1 MSKPTVS
8 DRLRF
13 IAIMQA
19 AMDNYEASGKLEN
32 ESDAVKSLFDK
43 KYQRFNT
50 QADTILQPKPKPPRK
65 PKSPAAQEYEA
76 LTRTRTAD
84 SGVVVPVPD
93 GLRNDSD
100 IRKRLRK

>member
-19 AMDNYEASGKLEN
+19 AMDSYEASGKLEN

-50 QADTILQPKPKPPRK
+50 QADAILQPKPSKPRK
-65 PKSPAAQEYEA
+65 PKSPTA
-76 LTRTRTAD
+76 LTRTAD
-84 SGVVVPVPD
+84 SGVVVPVPE

-100 IRKRLRK
+100 IRKRVRK